1 MSYFQNFCN
10 WFDNLSD
17 LNFAL
22 IIGIL
27 AALLIVSLWISD
39 RKGE

>member
-1 MSYFQNFCN
+1 MSYLQNFCN

-22 IIGIL
+22 IIGFL
-27 AALLIVSLWISD
+27 AALLIISLGISD
-39 RKGE
+39 KKGE